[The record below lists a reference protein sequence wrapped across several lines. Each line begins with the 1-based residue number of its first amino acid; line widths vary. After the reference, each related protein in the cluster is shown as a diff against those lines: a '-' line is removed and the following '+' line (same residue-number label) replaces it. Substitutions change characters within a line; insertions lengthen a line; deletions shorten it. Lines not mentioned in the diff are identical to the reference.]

1 MREPS
6 CLMRSFSYNHTTHI
20 PNNHVRM
27 MEGNYAHAFEF
38 MSDSSNVSKKCY
50 VEEAKSYAQPGSVAE
65 KKAFFDAFYKKLA
78 AQKAAAAALL
88 EQEKAAAE
96 AAAAAAA
103 AQQVTSKVVDLAID
117 NYIVDVDSKNIDS
130 LNVKNLEVLKK
141 ERPLF
146 KSKPNAVE
154 EVRRPIIKKKPA
166 SSSWVA
172 SIHHRKDNISTPRTK
187 NFTTNDDTDKRRLA
201 AKTLKVLMNTSFV
214 KESCRTTQSTKPT
227 SSVNSTPKRA
237 VTPVKTPAPAS
248 SISSTPKCVVT
259 PMKTV
264 GKPFVNGVNKQPS
277 VTLSVNRRIE
287 TDAHSTVVGS
297 KSTDPKWYNLSA
309 VSQSLTAYKSKLK
322 SPTISSP
329 FEKAETEFR
338 TMRESSYFKALPLPD
353 FYNGRGTPE
362 KILEAIRNRSH
373 YEKHPR

>member
-103 AQQVTSKVVDLAID
+103 AAQQVTSKVVHLAID

-130 LNVKNLEVLKK
+130 LNVKNLEVFKK

-154 EVRRPIIKKKPA
+154 EVRRPMIKNKPA
-166 SSSWVA
+166 SCSWVA
-172 SIHHRKDNISTPRTK
+172 SIHHRKDNTSTPRTK
-187 NFTTNDDTDKRRLA
+187 NFTSNDYTDKRSLA
-201 AKTLKVLMNTSFV
+201 AKSLKVLMNTSFV
-214 KESCRTTQSTKPT
+214 KEPCSTTQNTKPT
-227 SSVNSTPKRA
+227 SSVNSTAKRA

-248 SISSTPKCVVT
+248 S
-259 PMKTV
+259 
-264 GKPFVNGVNKQPS
+264 PFVNGVNKQPS

-297 KSTDPKWYNLSA
+297 KSTDPKWYNLLNS
-309 VSQSLTAYKSKLK
+309 SQSLTAYKSKLK

-329 FEKAETEFR
+329 FVSRTDDRAARRKQEKAETEFR

-353 FYNGRGTPE
+353 FYNGRRTPE
-362 KILEAIRNRSH
+362 KILEAIRNCSH